1 MENRWRRRRSLG
13 YFDVTLVKY
22 CTRIDSSLSRGVI
35 KLLVTNWKI
44 EIFAGDTFFG
54 NILFLSRYLSMLFV
68 FE

>member
-54 NILFLSRYLSMLFV
+54 NILFLSCYLSMLFV